1 MHECDRDKGMGAL
14 LHNLKRALL
23 LEDSMNVKKIRR
35 FEDFSPPCGAVMQPR
50 PGQVVGKWAAG
61 DVRRVQ
67 CLQKGKREIRHEAL
81 HKTQKE

>member
-35 FEDFSPPCGAVMQPR
+35 FEDFSPPLWRSYAATAR
-50 PGQVVGKWAAG
+50 PSGGKVGNGRCTESTVPTERQEGNSA
-61 DVRRVQ
+61 
-67 CLQKGKREIRHEAL
+67 
-81 HKTQKE
+81 

>member
-35 FEDFSPPCGAVMQPR
+35 SSLINNYSC
-50 PGQVVGKWAAG
+50 
-61 DVRRVQ
+61 
-67 CLQKGKREIRHEAL
+67 
-81 HKTQKE
+81 